1 MNSEILEMYRECKE
15 ILKAAEQRTPENSLD
30 RDVEAHAKKVVKVI
44 VNDEQ
49 DVEAH
54 AKKVVKVIVNDEQMK
69 ENIKKREMTPV
80 KIDGRRKM
88 TSSEREDRKKATA
101 DAIKNGEPVIIK
113 G

>member
-30 RDVEAHAKKVVKVI
+30 R
-44 VNDEQ
+44 